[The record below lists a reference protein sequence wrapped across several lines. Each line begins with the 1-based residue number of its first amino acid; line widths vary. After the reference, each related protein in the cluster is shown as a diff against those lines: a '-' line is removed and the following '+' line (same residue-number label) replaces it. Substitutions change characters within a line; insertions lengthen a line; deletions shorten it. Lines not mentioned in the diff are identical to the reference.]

1 MSLLVKNA
9 ALITQNDKRSILH
22 GFDILVEGSKI
33 ARIAKGIKEKA
44 EFVLDAKGCFVVPG
58 FVNCHNHAAMSL
70 LRGYADDMELHSW
83 LSSKIW
89 PREAKLNS
97 DDVYWGS
104 LLACVE
110 MIRGGTTCFADMY
123 FFMDGVARAVE
134 ESGLRADISHGMID
148 LGNAEKREKELR
160 EGERIVREWS
170 GKAGGRISAS
180 FGPHAPYTC
189 SRELLEKTLE
199 LSGKYGVR
207 VQIHLSETRKEV
219 FDVKKQTGKRPA
231 EFLDS
236 LGFLNSN
243 VIASHCCWVSKSE
256 VSLLAKRGVSAV
268 HNPVSNAKLAGGNV
282 MPVPEFFEA
291 GANVALGTDGAC
303 SNNSLSMFESMKFAA
318 LLQKNARW
326 DATVLN
332 AQQALDL
339 ATCNGAKALGLNAG
353 VIAEGKLADFS
364 VLDLRKPNTVPVHN
378 AVSNIVYSASASNV
392 RDVVVGGK
400 IVLLDGEIQ
409 TLDEEKILVKAQKVA
424 EDLVSR

>member
-9 ALITQNDKRSILH
+9 AIISQDEKRSVLR
-22 GFDILVEGSKI
+22 GFDILVEGSRI
-33 ARIAKGIKEKA
+33 ARVAKGIKEKA
-44 EFVLDAKGCFVVPG
+44 EFVVDAKGCFVVPG
-58 FVNCHNHAAMSL
+58 FVNCHNHAAMTL

-83 LSSKIW
+83 LSAKIW
-89 PREAKLNS
+89 PREAKLKE

-123 FFMDGVARAVE
+123 FFMDGIARAVE
-134 ESGLRADISHGMID
+134 ESGLRANLSHGMID
-148 LGNAEKREKELR
+148 LGDKGKREKELR
-160 EGERIVREWS
+160 EGERVVREWN
-170 GKAGGRISAS
+170 GKAGGRISTS

-199 LSGKYGVR
+199 LSKKYGAKI
-207 VQIHLSETRKEV
+207 QIHLSETRKEV
-219 FDVKKQTGKRPA
+219 FDLKKQCGKRPA
-231 EFLDS
+231 EFLGE
-236 LGFLNSN
+236 LGFLSSE
-243 VIASHCCWVSKSE
+243 VVASHCCWVSKSE
-256 VSLLAKRGVSAV
+256 VSLLAKRGVSVV
-268 HNPVSNAKLAGGNV
+268 HNPVSNMKLAGGNA
-282 MPVPEFFEA
+282 MPVQEFFEA

-326 DATVLN
+326 DAVVLN

-339 ATCNGAKALGLNAG
+339 ATRNGAKALGLNAG

-364 VLDLRKPNTVPVHN
+364 ILDFSKPSTVPVHN
-378 AVSNIVYSASASNV
+378 AVSNIVYSASPSNV
-392 RDVVVGGK
+392 RDVVVNGKLILLNGK
-400 IVLLDGEIQ
+400 IQ
-409 TLDEEKILVKAQKVA
+409 MLDEEKILAKAQKVA